1 MGGGLSAHR
10 RKKKQRERE
19 AEKLDFQRRLS
30 SEKLSVEKKGRAVEE
45 ISDDEPVG
53 SPCQKRAFLGMFV
66 ENSLL
71 SVIITLFYNWF
82 RVLICA

>member
-1 MGGGLSAHR
+1 MV
-10 RKKKQRERE
+10 
-19 AEKLDFQRRLS
+19 AEKLEFQRRLS
-30 SEKLSVEKKGRAVEE
+30 SEKLLVEKKERAVEE
-45 ISDDEPVG
+45 ISDDIPVG

>member
-1 MGGGLSAHR
+1 MGLSAH

-19 AEKLDFQRRLS
+19 AKKLDFQRRLS
-30 SEKLSVEKKGRAVEE
+30 SEKLSVEKKERAVEE
-45 ISDDEPVG
+45 ISNDEPVG

-71 SVIITLFYNWF
+71 IDIITLFCI
-82 RVLICA
+82 LSG